1 MRLALINHAHFKHT
15 MTVLQQFM
23 QVKGQCGIFLPKFCC
38 ELNPIESVGEK
49 ASDTQG
55 RIVITLLLT
64 LSA

>member
-55 RIVITLLLT
+55 RM
-64 LSA
+64 